1 MTRIAPH
8 GRVSYSQRLT
18 VTARCKMNLRKVTY
32 RQTDR
37 QMTDDRQTDDR
48 SDYRQI
54 KFLSP

>member
-32 RQTDR
+32 RQ
-37 QMTDDRQTDDR
+37 MTDDS

-54 KFLSP
+54 IFLFPAVSS

>member
-32 RQTDR
+32 RQ
-37 QMTDDRQTDDR
+37 MTDDR
-48 SDYRQI
+48 
-54 KFLSP
+54 